1 MIRKVFILCESN
13 AKKGTQTTRRI
24 TGDIVPL
31 GYPLGVA
38 IPKGGSTPQGGA
50 SQQFKQSQASLH
62 IR

>member
-1 MIRKVFILCESN
+1 MIKKVFTYVNTMQTS
-13 AKKGTQTTRRI
+13 TQTLDQI
-24 TGDIVPL
+24 TGDIDPL